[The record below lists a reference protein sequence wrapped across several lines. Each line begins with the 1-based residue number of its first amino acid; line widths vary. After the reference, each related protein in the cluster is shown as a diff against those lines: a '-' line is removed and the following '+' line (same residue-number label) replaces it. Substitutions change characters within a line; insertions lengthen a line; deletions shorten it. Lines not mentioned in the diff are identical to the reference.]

1 MTRVLFVA
9 LLVWL
14 WPSAS
19 SAHTRSVSYSAW
31 QLDAAR
37 ASVVVR
43 VSALDASALERA
55 GHERRSGALAKR
67 VRDSIRLSAAGAPCA
82 PGEPRERLGDPEW
95 LEVEWSVSCARADEL
110 AIDST
115 LLFVENP
122 SHLHLARVRTG
133 DASATEHVLDAN
145 ARKVTLSPS
154 APHGQSFGRFVALGV
169 EHIATGWD
177 HLLLLAMLLVFA
189 KSLRRAAWVVT
200 GFTIGHT
207 VSLSLAS
214 LGLVVPQEAPVEAL
228 IAVSIGLVAVENVWL
243 TGGRR
248 STALPAAAVGT
259 VAVAGVAAL
268 ALGRPVALALLGS
281 ALFAGSY
288 FAWMNQIR
296 RPDLGR
302 TAVVALFGLVH
313 GFGFA
318 RVLSSMDLEP
328 ARLIRALIG
337 FNLGVELAQLAAMM
351 AVWPVLVALRRRV
364 SHPALVPVAASGA
377 LCLSCYWLVWR
388 AFGG

>member
-9 LLVWL
+9 LVVWL

-19 SAHTRSVSYSAW
+19 TAHTRSVSYSAW

-43 VSALDASALERA
+43 VSALDANVLERA
-55 GHERRSGALAKR
+55 GHGRRSGALAKH

-95 LEVEWSVSCARADEL
+95 LEIEWSVSCARPDEL
-110 AIDST
+110 TIEST
-115 LLFVENP
+115 LLFAENP

-133 DASATEHVLDAN
+133 GASAAEHVLDTN
-145 ARKVTLSPS
+145 AREVTLTPS
-154 APHGQSFGRFVALGV
+154 APHAESFGRFVALGV
-169 EHIATGWD
+169 DHIATGWD

-189 KSLRRAAWVVT
+189 QSLRRVAWVVT

-207 VSLSLAS
+207 ISLSLTA

-243 TGGRR
+243 TDDRR
-248 STALPAAAVGT
+248 SAAVPAAAVVG
-259 VAVAGVAAL
+259 VGLAGATAL
-268 ALGRPVALALLGS
+268 ALGRPVALALLGA

-288 FAWMNQIR
+288 FAWMNQLR
-296 RPDLGR
+296 RPEVGR

-313 GFGFA
+313 GFGFS
-318 RVLSSMDLEP
+318 RVLTHMDVEP

-337 FNLGVELAQLAAMM
+337 FNFGVELAQLAAVM
-351 AVWPVLVALRRRV
+351 AFWPLLVALRRRV
-364 SHPALVPVAASGA
+364 RQPALVPVAASGA
-377 LCLSCYWLVWR
+377 LCLSCYWLVSR